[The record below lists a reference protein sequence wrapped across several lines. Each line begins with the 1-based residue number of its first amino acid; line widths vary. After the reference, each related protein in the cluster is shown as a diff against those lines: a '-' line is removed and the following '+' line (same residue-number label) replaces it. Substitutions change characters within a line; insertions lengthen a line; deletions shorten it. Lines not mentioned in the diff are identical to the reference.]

1 MGLTRWWHSRN
12 LLFPFLGCAEVPEKG
27 RKQSRTGAIPNTPQ
41 DPTSFLGV
49 SENPSARQGRAGW
62 RRRRRSQC
70 LHPDR
75 MGGSGEGS
83 QANTG
88 AAAKPAGSG
97 DSELGQGRPRAATGG
112 DPEFLGLEN
121 GIFRTGQPRLPFMS
135 ASDSPKSSGTINQTS
150 SCKPVAGTEEMSN
163 VQPGSVR
170 SRVCHTAPS
179 PRREVVA
186 WQRPRLVPRC
196 AQGSWQGLSRCSP
209 KRVLETWMGEKPGEG
224 QCEGFGELST
234 GSLPPVLL
242 LLHEQS
248 E

>member
-1 MGLTRWWHSRN
+1 MSPSRQ
-12 LLFPFLGCAEVPEKG
+12 E
-27 RKQSRTGAIPNTPQ
+27 
-41 DPTSFLGV
+41 
-49 SENPSARQGRAGW
+49 
-62 RRRRRSQC
+62 
-70 LHPDR
+70 
-75 MGGSGEGS
+75 GGSGEGS

-97 DSELGQGRPRAATGG
+97 DSELGQGHPRAATGG

-121 GIFRTGQPRLPFMS
+121 GIFRTGQPGLPSVS
-135 ASDSPKSSGTINQTS
+135 ACSGTINQTS
-150 SCKPVAGTEEMSN
+150 SCKPVADNEEMSN

-170 SRVCHTAPS
+170 SRVCHTAPF
-179 PRREVVA
+179 PCREAVA
-186 WQRPRLVPRC
+186 WQRPHLVPRC

-209 KRVLETWMGEKPGEG
+209 RRVLETWMGEKPGEG
-224 QCEGFGELST
+224 QCEEFGELST